1 MKGDFQ
7 EVRDG
12 WALSKSLVSM
22 AFQSLREKPWERSCC
37 RLRCLV
43 LFGFMRVSVRNH
55 VKIIVSDTLASWM
68 V

>member
-12 WALSKSLVSM
+12 WELSKSLVSM
-22 AFQSLREKPWERSCC
+22 AFQSLRKKPWERSCC
-37 RLRCLV
+37 RLSGSA
-43 LFGFMRVSVRNH
+43 FGLMRVAVRNH